1 MELFSEIER
10 SLSMRRVSARRQEVA
25 ATGVESGVQIAVI
38 GANATK
44 FQHRER
50 ETFRAQR
57 RSANWLVFFF
67 CCFSSPR
74 INQGA
79 SPPPAYH
86 GSLRHPPNRSIHPPS
101 GCSPMN
107 HRDSSRPTTLTASL
121 RRQGGRG
128 LLSWPATRR
137 SPD

>member
-50 ETFRAQR
+50 ETFRSQR

-67 CCFSSPR
+67 FVFPHPGLTRARHLHQRIMEVSATSP
-74 INQGA
+74 IAQ
-79 SPPPAYH
+79 
-86 GSLRHPPNRSIHPPS
+86 SI
-101 GCSPMN
+101 
-107 HRDSSRPTTLTASL
+107 R
-121 RRQGGRG
+121 
-128 LLSWPATRR
+128 
-137 SPD
+137 